1 MRDRQS
7 WVKMINLTLVNPTST
22 VNNSVWHRRGLDL
35 PLALLSISMET
46 PLISNEL
53 PPLLGD
59 GQGHYR
65 IHIVGNSGASR
76 IEQESLSN
84 QLP

>member
-1 MRDRQS
+1 
-7 WVKMINLTLVNPTST
+7 
-22 VNNSVWHRRGLDL
+22 
-35 PLALLSISMET
+35 MET

-65 IHIVGNSGASR
+65 IHIVGNHGELK
-76 IEQESLSN
+76 IKQESLSN